1 MENYGNCGQYSSSED
16 EWWGSM
22 GECRASNVAYS
33 LYGILKGDASIWR
46 GSACS
51 KSTFINSFFTMD
63 GLYNFVE
70 ASKGKVSDTY
80 NYPYCSEYSGNDDW
94 NNWRRLSNSGSG
106 DGEVDAYSTMGCSS
120 SGRFVWDVFNG
131 DTCFGA
137 NYLYTAD
144 PLYDFNESLENH
156 MQCKL
161 IFKKGHV
168 DFATNLLS
176 YSQTCHITGEYKD
189 FCPDPHGVLLT
200 YEYNFAVS
208 AKHPN
213 YKASINKQYGLYQN
227 DFSSPSDV
235 RLLKSIASFV
245 FFSFGGLFFL
255 LGFYLRYTRDRTT
268 LTDHDDEKPDQR
280 PRSQDYKKNSRRFQ
294 RRTRNEAKLGRIRED
309 ENFNP
314 ISLRQKRS
322 FTSKKM
328 LKFNENAESA

>member
-1 MENYGNCGQYSSSED
+1 MAVGNISGFHSHRFTAFVIASIATASTLVKGEIDSNYYYGKYANPNYVYKHYWATATNVSKFEKLYVKYGGCAWSRSTTMENYGNCGQYSSSED

-168 DFATNLLS
+168 DFAFAVIQSDVSYNGGIQRLLS
-176 YSQTCHITGEYKD
+176 R
-189 FCPDPHGVLLT
+189 
-200 YEYNFAVS
+200 S
-208 AKHPN
+208 AWGF
-213 YKASINKQYGLYQN
+213 I
-227 DFSSPSDV
+227 DV
-235 RLLKSIASFV
+235 
-245 FFSFGGLFFL
+245 
-255 LGFYLRYTRDRTT
+255 
-268 LTDHDDEKPDQR
+268 
-280 PRSQDYKKNSRRFQ
+280 
-294 RRTRNEAKLGRIRED
+294 
-309 ENFNP
+309 
-314 ISLRQKRS
+314 
-322 FTSKKM
+322 
-328 LKFNENAESA
+328 